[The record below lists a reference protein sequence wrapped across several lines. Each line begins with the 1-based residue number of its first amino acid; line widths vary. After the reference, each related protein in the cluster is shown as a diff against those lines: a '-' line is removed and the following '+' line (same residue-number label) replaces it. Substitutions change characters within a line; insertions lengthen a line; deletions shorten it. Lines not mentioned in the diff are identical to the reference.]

1 MNALLANLKFCPSHL
16 HTGIQIADML
26 VAAIRRAC
34 NGTLQPAGW
43 ESLGRLMPTPAKGT
57 NCVRLLSLEDV
68 SDENLPYAAV
78 LLKWDRNTR
87 RMIV

>member
-1 MNALLANLKFCPSHL
+1 M
-16 HTGIQIADML
+16 
-26 VAAIRRAC
+26 
-34 NGTLQPAGW
+34 
-43 ESLGRLMPTPAKGT
+43 MPTPAKGT

-68 SDENLPYAAV
+68 SDENLPYAAI